1 MLTIGK
7 LGAQAGVKVPTI
19 RYYEQIGLL
28 SEAERSA
35 GNQRLYGRQALE
47 RLAFIRHARDLGFTL
62 EAIRDLLS
70 LADNPERPCAA
81 ADAIARAQLTEV
93 ERRLARLSALKSELE
108 RMVVQCAGGRIAD
121 CRVIEVLGDH
131 ALCASD
137 HRHPEVAMPET
148 GPDRG
153 MDRAADA

>member
-7 LGAQAGVKVPTI
+7 LGASAGVKVPTI

-28 SEAERSA
+28 PEADRSA
-35 GNQRLYGRQALE
+35 GNQRLYSRKALD
-47 RLAFIRHARDLGFTL
+47 RLAFIRHSRDLGFSL

-70 LADNPERPCAA
+70 LSDKPDQPCAA
-81 ADAIARAQLTEV
+81 ADAIVIAQLAEV
-93 ERRLARLSALKSELE
+93 ESRLARLTALKAELE

-131 ALCASD
+131 SLCATD
-137 HRHPEVAMPET
+137 HRHAET
-148 GPDRG
+148 ETVE
-153 MDRAADA
+153 